1 MYNKKDLT
9 ERDICTKYITPALL
23 RSGWDIQLQVLEEFA
38 FTDGRIYV
46 KGKLTARGE
55 RKRADYILL
64 YKPGIPIAI
73 VEAKD
78 NNHSIGTG
86 MQQALNYARIL
97 DIPCVFSSNGDG
109 FIFHDRTIKEG
120 EVEKEIT
127 LDEFPIPEQL
137 WLKYKVFKGLDTSEE
152 ERISGQDYFQDGS
165 GRKARYYQIIAINRA
180 VEAIAKKQNRILLV
194 MATSTGKTYTAFQ
207 IIYRLWKSGV
217 KKRIL
222 FLADRN
228 ALIDQTK
235 RGDFKHFRDK
245 MTVIKNRNI
254 DKSCEIYL
262 ALCQGLTG
270 SDEAANAYKTK
281 SNYRT
286 GPKTTCAM

>member
-1 MYNKKDLT
+1 MYDKKDLT

-127 LDEFPIPEQL
+127 LDEFPTPEQL
-137 WLKYKVFKGLDTSEE
+137 WLKYKVF
-152 ERISGQDYFQDGS
+152 
-165 GRKARYYQIIAINRA
+165 
-180 VEAIAKKQNRILLV
+180 
-194 MATSTGKTYTAFQ
+194 
-207 IIYRLWKSGV
+207 
-217 KKRIL
+217 
-222 FLADRN
+222 
-228 ALIDQTK
+228 
-235 RGDFKHFRDK
+235 
-245 MTVIKNRNI
+245 
-254 DKSCEIYL
+254 
-262 ALCQGLTG
+262 
-270 SDEAANAYKTK
+270 
-281 SNYRT
+281 
-286 GPKTTCAM
+286 